1 MNKAGKISRNIV
13 LMVIGLLWFVP
24 LLFMFGKSFED
35 GGFANYATILQQ
47 ENLPRNFLNSVV
59 VTGGTIAVVL
69 VVTLLAGFAFSKLKF
84 RGKNVLYLIVLV
96 GLMIPAPALIVPLS
110 QLVKTMGLINNPLSL
125 IGIYAALQVPFSLLI
140 MKNYF
145 DELPTELIESG
156 IVDGCSVF
164 KAFRKILIPLCAP
177 VVSAVTVFTFLAAW
191 NEFLLAFMFLK
202 KPIYQTLTVIPYS
215 FTMLFMSDLPR
226 MFAALTIIALP
237 IIILYICLQKQFEQG
252 LTAGSVKG

>member
-1 MNKAGKISRNIV
+1 
-13 LMVIGLLWFVP
+13 
-24 LLFMFGKSFED
+24 
-35 GGFANYATILQQ
+35 
-47 ENLPRNFLNSVV
+47 
-59 VTGGTIAVVL
+59 
-69 VVTLLAGFAFSKLKF
+69 
-84 RGKNVLYLIVLV
+84 
-96 GLMIPAPALIVPLS
+96 
-110 QLVKTMGLINNPLSL
+110 
-125 IGIYAALQVPFSLLI
+125 